1 MASRKLSTYR
11 AKRDF
16 SRTTEPSG
24 SGRVA
29 PSTRLRFV
37 IQKHAARRLHY
48 DLRLELDGVF
58 KSWAVTRGP
67 SLDPADKRLAVEVED
82 HPLDY
87 GDFEGTIP
95 QGQYGGGTVQI
106 WDRGYWEPQVKGSA
120 EQALAAGELKL
131 VMAGERMRGG
141 WVLVRLRN
149 SRSGKRPSWLLI
161 KHRDELAHAGDGL
174 LLEEDRSVASGR
186 TMEQIAAGR
195 GRGPKAFM
203 TGGRRAGRADAV
215 WNSNVSTDQGAGGI
229 SSRVKARVAANT
241 RRSPASKSAEA
252 KRERDGSG
260 YAAESRGG
268 THASGKVRARVGR
281 HARGTPHA
289 QGIGAA
295 MPKFLEPALCR
306 LVPRPPEEEGWAHEI
321 KLDGYRLQLRVEG
334 GRAVLLTRKGL
345 DWTERF
351 ASIARAAQALPDCLI
366 DGEAVALNQRG
377 VSDFSALQA
386 ALSEGRESALI
397 LFAFDIMFLE
407 GRDLRSLPLTERK
420 EELESLLKSL
430 PAASRTRL
438 RYLEHFTSPGAAVLE
453 SACRLSLEGVVSKRL
468 DAPYDSGRTGSW
480 AKSKCRAGHE
490 VVIGGW
496 TSEGNNLSSLI
507 AGVYRDGRLVPV
519 GRIGTGFGAAKV
531 RQLLPKL
538 KKLASKENPFGTRVP
553 VPSGR
558 QIHWLKPQLV
568 AEIEFA
574 GWTEGGNIRQAAFK
588 GLREDKPAREVQ
600 AETAVPA
607 EAAETNRHA
616 TLPAEERL
624 ARAAR
629 QAPAME
635 AGAPGRHTSRSK
647 HPSRG
652 KHASAGDGWPGA
664 TRGSRE
670 VTHAAGSDRGSR
682 HARRA
687 AVPSRRSREMSDGSG
702 PILGVTISNPDK
714 VLWPD
719 AGDGRPVTKRE
730 FAEYIAAVGEWLL
743 PHIEGR
749 PCSLVRCPDGI
760 GGQRFFQRHAMPGL
774 SNLISL
780 ARVSGDRKP
789 YVQVDRIEGLAAL
802 AQIAAL
808 ELHPWNC
815 VPQQPEVPGRLVFD
829 LDPAPDVEFET
840 VIEAAREMRERLDA
854 LGLESLL
861 KTTGGKGLH
870 LVTPFTQPRNGALD
884 WPLVKSFARELCAR
898 MAADSPQRYVINMA
912 KRVRTGHI
920 FLDYL
925 RNDRTATAVAPLSP
939 RAREGAPVSMPLTWA
954 QARVGLDP
962 GKFTIRTALALLGRS
977 GAWEDYSEC
986 SRPLLPAIEKLVGR
1000 APARPASG
1008 KSRARGSAGVERR
1021 SGADTVII
1029 TERRPE

>member
-1 MASRKLSTYR
+1 MASRRLSTYR

-16 SRTTEPSG
+16 NRTSEPSG
-24 SGRVA
+24 GGAIA
-29 PSTRLRFV
+29 PSGHLRFV

-106 WDRGYWEPQVKGSA
+106 WDRGYWEPQVKGSP
-120 EQALAAGELKL
+120 QRALAAGELKL
-131 VMAGERMRGG
+131 TFAGERLRGS

-161 KHRDELAHAGDGL
+161 KHRDEFACTGDGL
-174 LLEEDRSVASGR
+174 LRDDDRSVASGR
-186 TMEQIAAGR
+186 TMAQIAAGR

-203 TGGRRAGRADAV
+203 TASRSAGRGSGRPDAV
-215 WNSNVSTDQGAGGI
+215 WNSNAVSEPTATDAMPTGI
-229 SSRVKARVAANT
+229 ASRVRARVAAKAAKAVKS
-241 RRSPASKSAEA
+241 RRPPTSRRAAT
-252 KRERDGSG
+252 KRERN
-260 YAAESRGG
+260 ESEVASHPGLARSRRVHSRDRGAQAMARG
-268 THASGKVRARVGR
+268 ARAR
-281 HARGTPHA
+281 
-289 QGIGAA
+289 
-295 MPKFLEPALCR
+295 MPKFIEPALCR
-306 LVPRPPEEEGWAHEI
+306 LLPRPPEDGGWAHEI
-321 KLDGYRLQLRVEG
+321 KLDGYRLQLRAEG
-334 GRAVLLTRKGL
+334 GHAALLTRKGL

-351 ASIARAAQALPDCLI
+351 AAIARAAEALPDCLI
-366 DGEAVALNQRG
+366 DGEAVALNREG

-386 ALSEGRESALI
+386 ALAEGRQSALI
-397 LFAFDIMFLE
+397 LFAFDLMFLE
-407 GRDLRSLPLTERK
+407 GRDLRSLPLEQRK
-420 EELESLLKSL
+420 EELKRVLESL
-430 PAASRTRL
+430 PASSRSRL
-438 RYLEHFTSPGAAVLE
+438 RYLEHFTTAGAAVLE

-468 DAPYDSGRTGSW
+468 GAPYESGRTGSW
-480 AKSKCRAGHE
+480 TKAKCRAGHE

-496 TSEGNNLSSLI
+496 TSEGANLSSLI
-507 AGVYRDGRLVPV
+507 AGVYRHGRLVPV
-519 GRIGTGFGAAKV
+519 GRIGTGFSAAKV
-531 RQLLPKL
+531 RQLMPRL
-538 KKLASKENPFGTRVP
+538 KKLASDENPFGTRVP

-558 QIHWLKPQLV
+558 RIHWLKPQLV

-600 AETAVPA
+600 AERAAPAKTAALVA
-607 EAAETNRHA
+607 GGTFSALLGSSRA
-616 TLPAEERL
+616 
-624 ARAAR
+624 ARAAAR
-629 QAPAME
+629 QTTRPA
-635 AGAPGRHTSRSK
+635 ARQTARPAARRAASSPARSRGK

-652 KHASAGDGWPGA
+652 RS
-664 TRGSRE
+664 
-670 VTHAAGSDRGSR
+670 GSDGRRGGRPGHGHGQGSLEMT
-682 HARRA
+682 
-687 AVPSRRSREMSDGSG
+687 PSGG

-714 VLWPD
+714 AMWPD

-730 FAEYIAAVGEWLL
+730 LAEYFAGVGEWLL

-780 ARVSGDRKP
+780 ARVAGDRNP
-789 YVQVDRIEGLAAL
+789 YVQVDRLEGLVAV

-815 VPQQPEVPGRLVFD
+815 VPHEPEVPGRLVFD
-829 LDPAPDVEFET
+829 FDPAPDVDFEA
-840 VIEAAREMRERLDA
+840 VIAAAREMRERLQG
-854 LGLESLL
+854 LGLESFL

-870 LVTPFTQPRNGALD
+870 VVTPFTQPRNARLD
-884 WPLVKSFARELCAR
+884 WAVVKSFARELCAR
-898 MAADSPQRYVINMA
+898 MAADSPRRYVINMA
-912 KRVRTGHI
+912 KRVRSGHI

-939 RAREGAPVSMPLTWA
+939 RARAGAPVSMPLTWA
-954 QARVGLDP
+954 QARAGLDP
-962 GKFTIRTALALLGRS
+962 GKFTLRTARALLDRS
-977 GAWEDYSEC
+977 AAWADYFES
-986 SRPLLPAIEKLVGR
+986 SRPLLPAIEKLGGGARRR
-1000 APARPASG
+1000 APAKFRPPTRGGQAS
-1008 KSRARGSAGVERR
+1008 
-1021 SGADTVII
+1021 I
-1029 TERRPE
+1029 ERRPE